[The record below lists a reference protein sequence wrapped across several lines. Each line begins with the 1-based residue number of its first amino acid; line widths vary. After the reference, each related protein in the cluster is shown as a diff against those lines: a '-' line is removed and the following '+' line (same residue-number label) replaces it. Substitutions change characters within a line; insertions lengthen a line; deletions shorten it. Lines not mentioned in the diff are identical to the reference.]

1 MTCVAGRFGSPD
13 VIIISAFLILS
24 VVLFVGLF
32 VVFRFFAL
40 IQQFKFV
47 ASENHKV
54 SYSAYSFIFDRIKRR
69 SVHVIL
75 FR

>member
-24 VVLFVGLF
+24 VACFVGVF

-47 ASENHKV
+47 APEYYKV
-54 SYSAYSFIFDRIKRR
+54 SYSAYRFIFDRIERR
-69 SVHVIL
+69 AVHMIL